1 MKNAL
6 FLTLALVLACCTP
19 PRRVPPVPPSLPW
32 PYIVKKKPVVE
43 RALPTPPIPP
53 QAEPPAESIE
63 KKKSDKIISLWHDWN
78 AASSLLHQYMG
89 LDPCVPSGPLVC
101 LDNSVAEKVK
111 RAHDAEQASWGELMR
126 DDKEPEPRS
135 LTKKRVYDFVSL
147 TGSLKRDAQ

>member
-1 MKNAL
+1 
-6 FLTLALVLACCTP
+6 V
-19 PRRVPPVPPSLPW
+19 
-32 PYIVKKKPVVE
+32 
-43 RALPTPPIPP
+43 PP
-53 QAEPPAESIE
+53 QAEQSIPPIEESVPVE
-63 KKKSDKIISLWHDWN
+63 KKKNDEIVTLWHDWN

-111 RAHDAEQASWGELMR
+111 RAHDAEQVSWGELMR
-126 DDKEPEPRS
+126 DDKEPEPRP